1 MTREEIYNSV
11 ISTKWEKHSDTKNY
25 KNVETSEMVTFW
37 NDKIAFSIHA
47 FRKNNEYPF
56 MFVVTLFKPER
67 KYGITLDDIDISL
80 VTNNTNVSTVSE
92 LLSNKE
98 LHKQFLDN
106 LDETKDSLK

>member
-11 ISTKWEKHSDTKNY
+11 ISTKWETHPNI

-37 NDKIAFSIHA
+37 NDKIAFSVHA
-47 FRKNNEYPF
+47 LRKKNEYPYT
-56 MFVVTLFKPER
+56 FVVTLFKPER
-67 KYGITLDDIDISL
+67 KYGITLDDIDFSL
-80 VTNNTNVSTVSE
+80 ITNNINMSVVSE

-106 LDETKDSLK
+106 LDDTKDSSK

>member
-11 ISTKWEKHSDTKNY
+11 ISTKWENHPDI

-37 NDKIAFSIHA
+37 NDKIAFSVHA
-47 FRKNNEYPF
+47 LRKKNEYPF
-56 MFVVTLFKPER
+56 TFVVTLFKPER
-67 KYGITLDDIDISL
+67 KYSITLDDIDFSL
-80 VTNNTNVSTVSE
+80 ITHNTNMFVVSE

-106 LDETKDSLK
+106 LDDTKDSSK

>member
-11 ISTKWEKHSDTKNY
+11 ISTKWENHPNI

-37 NDKIAFSIHA
+37 NDEIAFSVHA
-47 FRKNNEYPF
+47 LRKKNEYPF
-56 MFVVTLFKPER
+56 TFVVTLFKPER
-67 KYGITLDDIDISL
+67 KYGITLDDIDFSL
-80 VTNNTNVSTVSE
+80 ITNNINTAVVSE

-106 LDETKDSLK
+106 LDDTKDSSK

>member
-11 ISTKWEKHSDTKNY
+11 ISTKWENHPNI

-37 NDKIAFSIHA
+37 NDKIAFSVHA
-47 FRKNNEYPF
+47 LRKKNEYPF
-56 MFVVTLFKPER
+56 TFVVTLFKPER

-80 VTNNTNVSTVSE
+80 ITNINTSVVSE
-92 LLSNKE
+92 LVSNKE

-106 LDETKDSLK
+106 LDDTKDSSK

>member
-11 ISTKWEKHSDTKNY
+11 ISTKWENHPNI

-37 NDKIAFSIHA
+37 NDKIAFSVHA
-47 FRKNNEYPF
+47 LRKKNEYPYT
-56 MFVVTLFKPER
+56 FVVTLFKPER
-67 KYGITLDDIDISL
+67 KYGITLDDMDFSLIS
-80 VTNNTNVSTVSE
+80 NNINVSVVSE

-106 LDETKDSLK
+106 LDDTKDSSK

>member
-11 ISTKWEKHSDTKNY
+11 ISTKWENHPNI

-47 FRKNNEYPF
+47 LRKKNEYPYT
-56 MFVVTLFKPER
+56 FVVTLFKPER
-67 KYGITLDDIDISL
+67 KYGITLDDMDFSLIS
-80 VTNNTNVSTVSE
+80 NNINVSVVSD

-106 LDETKDSLK
+106 LDDTKDSSK

>member
-1 MTREEIYNSV
+1 MTHEEIYNSV
-11 ISTKWEKHSDTKNY
+11 ISTKWENHPNI

-47 FRKNNEYPF
+47 LRKKNEYPYT
-56 MFVVTLFKPER
+56 FVVTLFKPER
-67 KYGITLDDIDISL
+67 KYGITLDDIDFSLIS
-80 VTNNTNVSTVSE
+80 NNINVSVVPD

-106 LDETKDSLK
+106 LDDTKDSSK

>member
-11 ISTKWEKHSDTKNY
+11 ISTNWENHPNI

-37 NDKIAFSIHA
+37 NDEIAFSVHA
-47 FRKNNEYPF
+47 LRKKNEYPF
-56 MFVVTLFKPER
+56 TFVVTLFKPER
-67 KYGITLDDIDISL
+67 KYGITLDDIDFSL
-80 VTNNTNVSTVSE
+80 ITNNINMSVVSE

-106 LDETKDSLK
+106 LDDTKDSSK